1 MADTK
6 KEHYV
11 PRCYLKNF
19 LAEDGRIFVF
29 DKKLMQ
35 QRKPQITEVAME
47 NYFYDIDFSAVID
60 KVDQP
65 KRDKLKADI
74 LGITGCS
81 DWESVTTTYLN
92 SKFLEKDFFMRVEGM
107 FSEVL
112 KRIIIKSYSGNKW
125 VIEHC
130 SAFSDEDKVLMSLFS
145 AIQVLRTKHL
155 RDRIEELT
163 EKLPQV
169 LYTKLSTLS
178 EPQEGEQLVVRANN
192 DYVKI
197 QHSSMIL
204 NEDLVDEL
212 AETLYNH
219 IWVMHI
225 NKTSKKFY
233 TSDNPI
239 GTIPH
244 IYSQHSNN
252 CGFASDGVE
261 VVFPISPELLI
272 GMYDK
277 KMFSNVFRDR
287 QFIEVTDTETIDDYN
302 NLQVCNSSRCIFS
315 STDDFVMAKRICEQH
330 SEIRDSK
337 ERLTIV

>member
-19 LAEDGRIFVF
+19 LAEDGRIFVY
-29 DKKLMQ
+29 DKKQMQ
-35 QRKPQITEVAME
+35 QRKQKIFEVAME
-47 NYFYDIDFSAVID
+47 NYFYDIDYNAVID
-60 KVDQP
+60 KVDLS
-65 KRDKLKADI
+65 KREKLKADI

-81 DWESVTTTYLN
+81 NWESVTTTFLN
-92 SKFLEKDFFMRVEGM
+92 NKYLEKEFLMRVDGM

-112 KRIIIKSYSGNKW
+112 NRIIEKSYGGNYW

-145 AIQVLRTKHL
+145 AIQALRTRHF
-155 RDRIEELT
+155 RDRIGELT
-163 EKLPQV
+163 EKLPQI
-169 LYTKLSTLS
+169 LYKKISTLS
-178 EPQEGEQLVVRANN
+178 ENQEGDQLVFRAND

-197 QHSSMIL
+197 QHSQMIL
-204 NEDLVDEL
+204 DEELINDL
-212 AETLYNH
+212 AEKLYDH
-219 IWVMHI
+219 IWVMYI
-225 NKTSKKFY
+225 NRSSKKFY

-244 IYSQHSNN
+244 IPSLHSDN
-252 CGFASDGVE
+252 CGFSSLGVE

-277 KMFSNVFRDR
+277 RVFSKAFCDR
-287 QFIEVTDTETIDDYN
+287 QFKVITKTEEIDEYN

-315 STDDFVMAKRICEQH
+315 STGDFMLAEKICEQH
-330 SEIRDSK
+330 PEIRDTK